1 MALLLHAITS
11 RTELATPAR
20 GLRGCQPVRCDQ
32 AELTAWATALPR
44 DGDPFTRDDLLDH
57 HRLVTHLFAGVDACL
72 PARFPTWI
80 DDVET
85 LENLL
90 TRRQAGLT
98 QQLEAVRG
106 CCEVAVTALWTSPD
120 QEIASDGET
129 TPGRRYLE
137 ERRLALAGSDRRRAA
152 AVELADDIELR
163 AGDDLVRAV
172 RHVCPSA
179 YVALSEALLVTR
191 SAASEVSQRLRTSH
205 DGVRILVNGPWPP
218 YTFATIRSD

>member
-11 RTELATPAR
+11 RTELAAPCE
-20 GLRGCQPVRCDQ
+20 GLRGGQLVHVN
-32 AELTAWATALPR
+32 ESNLTAWATALPHES
-44 DGDPFTRDDLLDH
+44 DPFTRDDLLEH
-57 HRLVTHLFAGVDACL
+57 HKLVSHLFAGVDACL
-72 PARFPTWI
+72 PARFPTWME
-80 DDVET
+80 DVLT
-85 LENLL
+85 LEDHLRQRVDAL
-90 TRRQAGLT
+90 TR
-98 QQLEAVRG
+98 QLVAVRG

-120 QEIASDGET
+120 EEIASEGET

-163 AGDDLVRAV
+163 AGEDLVRAV
-172 RHVCPSA
+172 RQVCPSA
-179 YVALSEALLVTR
+179 YVALSDALLVTR